1 MMKQLQLNEGDPIRL
16 TGARLPKGK
25 FAKVQAQSSLF
36 LELGDHKSVYV
47 HLRFFA
53 SLVFR

>member
-1 MMKQLQLNEGDPIRL
+1 MCVQMMKQLELNEGDPIRL

-36 LELGDHKSVYV
+36 LELGDHKSVFV
-47 HLRFFA
+47 LE
-53 SLVFR
+53 